1 MTTLEYFATCTSLN
15 ERWRGETWRIIERGR
30 ERKKNISKKERVW
43 GRQRKRRKK
52 TEGERGKGYK
62 IKSRG
67 NRKGKTKSIRKV
79 NT

>member
-1 MTTLEYFATCTSLN
+1 MEN
-15 ERWRGETWRIIERGR
+15 HR
-30 ERKKNISKKERVW
+30 ERKGKKNISKKERVW

-67 NRKGKTKSIRKV
+67 NRKEKIKV
-79 NT
+79 